1 MDPDGRALN
10 FIIGAVAGFIS
21 SATTE
26 IGGRMTA
33 GQSFAEAVHN
43 TFTDKTSLAVI
54 GTSTAIG
61 AVTSGVSGIA
71 TKCVVTAVTAA
82 AKQGAISGIQ
92 AITQTTVKTV
102 AVNTLAGAMD
112 AGAKDIAVKAITG
125 QAQSVA
131 GTLSAM
137 GEGAL
142 TAVLAS
148 SATQSIIAN
157 SSTTSGQVGNLLTG
171 AMQDFNINQP
181 SWAGTVGVVG
191 ENVIPT
197 AIDLGKEVNDIVRNI
212 E

>member
-1 MDPDGRALN
+1 MKYVDPDGRALN

-21 SATTE
+21 SAATE

-33 GQSFAEAVHN
+33 GQSFAEVVHN

-54 GTSTAIG
+54 GSSTAIG
-61 AVTSGVSGIA
+61 AVTSGVSDIA
-71 TKCVVTAVTAA
+71 TKSVATAVTAV

-112 AGAKDIAVKAITG
+112 AGAKGIAVKAMKG
-125 QAQSVA
+125 EAQSAV
-131 GTLSAM
+131 GTVSAM

-142 TAVLAS
+142 TAILAS

-157 SSTTSGQVGNLLTG
+157 SSTTSGQIGNLLTG
-171 AMQDFNINQP
+171 SMQDFNINQP
-181 SWAGTVGVVG
+181 GWAGTAGVVG

-197 AIDLGKEVNDIVRNI
+197 MIDIKKSWNGE
-212 E
+212 